1 MWIGRILRAAALS
14 LALSALI
21 SAAAP
26 AEENAPG
33 TVVDGFY
40 TTLLS
45 VMKQGGSLGF
55 QGRYA
60 KLEPVIDKTF
70 NLDFMGRL
78 AIGPQWSTLT
88 PEQKKRAL
96 ETFHRFTVSN
106 YASQFKSFGGENFEV
121 GRVVPT
127 ANQNVI
133 VETRMILSKGE
144 EIQFNYLMRR
154 FDGNWQIIDVFL
166 DGSISEVARRRSEFT
181 SVLSRDGIDGLVN
194 LLERKIRTLGAG

>member
-1 MWIGRILRAAALS
+1 MARAAVRAVAFGLILS
-14 LALSALI
+14 MLVPPAVS
-21 SAAAP
+21 

-33 TVVDGFY
+33 AVVDAFY
-40 TTLLS
+40 TALLS

-60 KLEPVIDKTF
+60 RLEPVIDKTF

-78 AIGPQWSTLT
+78 AIGPQWTTLT

-96 ETFHRFTVSN
+96 DTFHRFTVSN

-144 EIQFNYLMRR
+144 DIQFNYLMRR
-154 FDGNWQIIDVFL
+154 FDGDWRIIDVFL

-181 SVLSRDGIDGLVN
+181 SVLSRDGIEGLVN
-194 LLERKIRTLGAG
+194 LLERKIKTLGAG

>member
-1 MWIGRILRAAALS
+1 MTS
-14 LALSALI
+14 LVLSALVLPV
-21 SAAAP
+21 AAA
-26 AEENAPG
+26 EESTPNA
-33 TVVDGFY
+33 VVDTFY
-40 TTLLS
+40 GALIG
-45 VMKQGGSLGF
+45 VMKQGGGLGF

-60 KLEPVIDKTF
+60 RLEPVIDKTF

-88 PEQKKRAL
+88 PDQKKRAL
-96 ETFHRFTVSN
+96 DTFHRFTVSN
-106 YASQFKSFGGENFEV
+106 YASQFKSFGGENFVV

-133 VETRMILSKGE
+133 VETRMILSKGD
-144 EIQFNYLMRR
+144 EIQFNYLMRN

-181 SVLSRDGIDGLVN
+181 SVLSRDGIEGLVN
-194 LLERKIRTLGAG
+194 LLERKIKTLGAG

>member
-1 MWIGRILRAAALS
+1 MAAAGLILS
-14 LALSALI
+14 ILIPPAVSADE
-21 SAAAP
+21 SS
-26 AEENAPG
+26 PG
-33 TVVDGFY
+33 AVVDTFY
-40 TTLLS
+40 VALLS

-55 QGRYA
+55 HGRYA
-60 KLEPVIDKTF
+60 RLEPVIDKTF

-78 AIGPQWSTLT
+78 AIGPQWTTFT
-88 PEQKKRAL
+88 PEQKRRAL

-106 YASQFKSFGGENFEV
+106 YASQFKSHGGESFEV

-127 ANQNVI
+127 ASQNVI

-144 EIQFNYLMRR
+144 SIQFNYLMRR

-181 SVLSRDGIDGLVN
+181 SVLARDGIEGLVN
-194 LLERKIRTLGAG
+194 LLERKIKTLGAV